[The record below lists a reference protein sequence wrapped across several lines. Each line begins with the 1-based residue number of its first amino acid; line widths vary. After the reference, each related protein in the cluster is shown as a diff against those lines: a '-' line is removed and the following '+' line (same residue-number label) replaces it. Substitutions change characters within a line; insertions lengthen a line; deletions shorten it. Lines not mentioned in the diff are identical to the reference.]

1 MLSSPDGYRLVPE
14 HRTGFS
20 SNPAVWSYGMA
31 MPWQH
36 PAQQLAFPI
45 PLHFVTPQL
54 NAQWFP
60 VENFG
65 SLPPKPK
72 VNKDITSVFG
82 NTKPSRRFS
91 DPGPRIRDTDNDGKH
106 FHSHKSKVY
115 VPFEEKWNH
124 SENQRIDEA
133 SKDRMLSNLLQELK
147 TARDFNRQLCLELH
161 KANMKLHLTQ
171 QHTNEHQPGSMA
183 ALVRKLYD
191 AHHIRSDV
199 LSNWSKSAESCGRKS
214 SCTSNKFDSDDPEDS
229 LLREREVLI
238 TRLQTTE
245 KKIQRLRNA
254 QWNNVAPE
262 GPYGPQ
268 STEQR
273 SPMNTSRC
281 MGDLLTFNK
290 VSRNHSF
297 AMTSPSTSDPPSLE
311 DLDIAS
317 SKHYGGTGLI
327 NSGLAHLHHPTSSR
341 QLPEGRTYLPNSNV
355 VIPNATS
362 MVGPTLKRDIELQ
375 LATVERD
382 RRQLEHQLQ
391 DSIGTRRLSE
401 DRVIKLERLV
411 SVLRKKLE
419 MQTTIHNTSSSNC
432 SAALPSPN
440 ENNRPSATSCSTTP
454 NEYVTYSNSG
464 RASQLSM
471 EGPASLPSYLQVVGP
486 ITQL

>member
-1 MLSSPDGYRLVPE
+1 MLPSTDGYRLVPE

-91 DPGPRIRDTDNDGKH
+91 DPGPRICDTDNDGKP

-133 SKDRMLSNLLQELK
+133 SKDRMLNNLLQELK

-171 QHTNEHQPGSMA
+171 QHSNEHQPGSMA
-183 ALVRKLYD
+183 ALVRKLYE

-199 LSNWSKSAESCGRKS
+199 LSNWSKSGESCGRRS
-214 SCTSNKFDSDDPEDS
+214 SFASNKFDSDDPEDS
-229 LLREREVLI
+229 LLREREALI
-238 TRLQTTE
+238 SRLQTTE

-273 SPMNTSRC
+273 SPMNTRWNWFDKFRFSASTPSNQPTASRRADIPAQQQRLDSEHDIYGRAYTEAGHRNPI
-281 MGDLLTFNK
+281 GDSGTRPTPTGTPASGFDW
-290 VSRNHSF
+290 H
-297 AMTSPSTSDPPSLE
+297 STSFGRPCHQVGTTSLGSEEKIGNADYDPQYE
-311 DLDIAS
+311 
-317 SKHYGGTGLI
+317 LI
-327 NSGLAHLHHPTSSR
+327 
-341 QLPEGRTYLPNSNV
+341 QL
-355 VIPNATS
+355 
-362 MVGPTLKRDIELQ
+362 
-375 LATVERD
+375 
-382 RRQLEHQLQ
+382 
-391 DSIGTRRLSE
+391 LS
-401 DRVIKLERLV
+401 
-411 SVLRKKLE
+411 
-419 MQTTIHNTSSSNC
+419 C
-432 SAALPSPN
+432 AAF
-440 ENNRPSATSCSTTP
+440 AD
-454 NEYVTYSNSG
+454 
-464 RASQLSM
+464 
-471 EGPASLPSYLQVVGP
+471 
-486 ITQL
+486 